1 MRNPLFLLLLGAGV
15 VAGLGCGDDTTA
27 TGGGGSGGGD
37 GGNPS
42 TGGGGN
48 PSTGGGGQAQGGGGQ
63 AQGGDGPGG
72 MGPGY
77 SCEAAVGTVG
87 TITLE
92 DVASVGTGAVQL
104 KSAPG
109 DPERL
114 YIVKQDGQILIYEDG
129 TLNPT
134 PFLDVSD
141 LIRGGV
147 GGEEGLLGLAFHPD
161 FATNGRF
168 FIHYSANGDGD
179 STVGE
184 FHATPGATTADP
196 DQVQLVLSHFTDEGN
211 HNGGAVEFGNDG
223 YLYISL
229 GDGGAQNDPGCDAQ
243 NLGNLLGKI
252 IRVDVDATPD
262 GEGYPAAAGNPDGEK
277 YYHVGFRNP
286 WRMSFDVLPGAH
298 PHAAEVL
305 GRARLPRRP
314 ALQLRGRRGHVQPR
328 HLPARPRPRAVER
341 RLRRALAPP
350 SRRPLR
356 RQPQPPA
363 AVPPVPGD
371 PEAEPARHPGPLPRV
386 AARHRHRAAEARRAL
401 RRGRLGVAHARRLG
415 PRLAGVARR
424 PRDLP
429 VHVLPAGRRHRLPP
443 VSGELTYGLERIAMY
458 LQDKDSVY
466 DLDYGPG
473 VTYGEIYQRAE
484 WEWSTYNFE
493 EADVAEHFARSIT
506 ARRGEALLSA
516 ATRGRKTPKSTDARR
531 RSCCPRTTSW

>member
-1 MRNPLFLLLLGAGV
+1 MRNHLFLLLLGAGV

-92 DVASVGTGAVQL
+92 DVTSVGTGAVQL

-252 IRVDVDATPD
+252 IRVDVDGTPD

-286 WRMSFDVLPGAH
+286 WRMSFDVCTGDLYIGDVGQNSREEVDYAQAADGPLNFGWPMREGTIAH
-298 PHAAEVL
+298 NNDCVDPPTDIVEPITDYAQQGNGSVT
-305 GRARLPRRP
+305 GGYVYRGSDSPS
-314 ALQLRGRRGHVQPR
+314 LRGWYFYADFMFGLFNRVRVVDG
-328 HLPARPRPRAVER
+328 AVVEG
-341 RLRRALAPP
+341 PT
-350 SRRPLR
+350 
-356 RQPQPPA
+356 
-363 AVPPVPGD
+363 PVGVGVENVGAFGID
-371 PEAEPARHPGPLPRV
+371 GNGEVYVVEYSGNIRKIV
-386 AARHRHRAAEARRAL
+386 A
-401 RRGRLGVAHARRLG
+401 
-415 PRLAGVARR
+415 
-424 PRDLP
+424 
-429 VHVLPAGRRHRLPP
+429 
-443 VSGELTYGLERIAMY
+443 
-458 LQDKDSVY
+458 
-466 DLDYGPG
+466 
-473 VTYGEIYQRAE
+473 
-484 WEWSTYNFE
+484 N
-493 EADVAEHFARSIT
+493 
-506 ARRGEALLSA
+506 
-516 ATRGRKTPKSTDARR
+516 
-531 RSCCPRTTSW
+531 